1 MSVSRPTALRIA
13 ALNLL
18 VVCVSTQA
26 QQLSN
31 VTTLLQNVLAVMQ
44 GVAVVAVSIAI
55 IWVGY
60 KLIFQQAR
68 WADVANIVFG
78 AAFIGGATSI
88 AHWLLG

>member
-1 MSVSRPTALRIA
+1 MSRHRYALSGSL
-13 ALNLL
+13 ALFLTDS
-18 VVCVSTQA
+18 VVA
-26 QQLSN
+26 QTLSN
-31 VTTLLQNVLAVMQ
+31 VNTLLQNVLTLLQ
-44 GVAVVAVSIAI
+44 GIAVVAVSIAI

-68 WADVANIVFG
+68 WADVANLVFG

>member
-1 MSVSRPTALRIA
+1 MSISRRVLVKAVAIA
-13 ALNLL
+13 GL
-18 VVCVSTQA
+18 VVSVDARS

-31 VTTLLQNVLAVMQ
+31 VTTLLQNVLTVMQ

-60 KLIFQQAR
+60 KLVFQQAR
-68 WADVANIVFG
+68 WADVANIIFG

>member
-1 MSVSRPTALRIA
+1 MVSSRCRSCRSACLAVTLA
-13 ALNLL
+13 ASD
-18 VVCVSTQA
+18 VRA

-31 VTTLLQNVLAVMQ
+31 VTTLLQNVLSVMQ
-44 GVAVVAVSIAI
+44 GIAVVAVSIAI

-60 KLIFQQAR
+60 KLVFQQAR
-68 WADVANIVFG
+68 WSDVANIIFG

>member
-1 MSVSRPTALRIA
+1 MSRNRYALPVSGLFLFANGVA
-13 ALNLL
+13 AQ
-18 VVCVSTQA
+18 T
-26 QQLSN
+26 LSN
-31 VTTLLQNVLAVMQ
+31 VNTLLQNVLTLLQ
-44 GVAVVAVSIAI
+44 GIAVVAVSIAI

-68 WADVANIVFG
+68 WADVANLVFG

>member
-1 MSVSRPTALRIA
+1 MHRPARRFVTATGIA
-13 ALNLL
+13 VTGPAA
-18 VVCVSTQA
+18 A
-26 QQLSN
+26 QSLSN
-31 VTTLLQNVLAVMQ
+31 VTTLLQNVLSLLQ
-44 GVAVVAVSIAI
+44 GIAVVAVSIAI

-68 WADVANIVFG
+68 WADVANIIFG

>member
-1 MSVSRPTALRIA
+1 MSRIRYSLSA
-13 ALNLL
+13 SLVFLL
-18 VVCVSTQA
+18 TDSAIA
-26 QQLSN
+26 QSLSN
-31 VTTLLQNVLAVMQ
+31 VNTLLQNVLTLLQ
-44 GVAVVAVSIAI
+44 GIAVVAVSIAI

-68 WADVANIVFG
+68 WADVANLVFG

>member
-1 MSVSRPTALRIA
+1 MSRIRYALPA
-13 ALNLL
+13 GVVLL
-18 VVCVSTQA
+18 MTDRVVA
-26 QQLSN
+26 QTLSN
-31 VTTLLQNVLAVMQ
+31 VNTLLQNVLTLLQ
-44 GVAVVAVSIAI
+44 GIAVVAVSIAI

-68 WADVANIVFG
+68 WADVANLVFG

>member
-1 MSVSRPTALRIA
+1 MTRICRFAIPLLTLLAPSV
-13 ALNLL
+13 
-18 VVCVSTQA
+18 QA
-26 QQLSN
+26 QSLSN
-31 VTTLLQNVLAVMQ
+31 VNTLLQNVFNLLQ
-44 GVAVVAVSIAI
+44 GIAVVAVSIAI

-68 WADVANIVFG
+68 WADVANIIFG

>member
-1 MSVSRPTALRIA
+1 M
-13 ALNLL
+13 
-18 VVCVSTQA
+18 A
-26 QQLSN
+26 QTLSN
-31 VTTLLQNVLAVMQ
+31 VNTLLQNVLTMLQ
-44 GVAVVAVSIAI
+44 GIAVVAVSIAI

-68 WADVANIVFG
+68 WADVANLVFG

>member
-1 MSVSRPTALRIA
+1 MSRIRHTLSASVCLLLTNSAL
-13 ALNLL
+13 
-18 VVCVSTQA
+18 A
-26 QQLSN
+26 QTLSN
-31 VTTLLQNVLAVMQ
+31 VNTLLQNVLTLLQ
-44 GVAVVAVSIAI
+44 GIAVVAVSIAI

-68 WADVANIVFG
+68 WADVANLVFG

>member
-1 MSVSRPTALRIA
+1 MSISRRVFFKAVA
-13 ALNLL
+13 SAGLL
-18 VVCVSTQA
+18 VTAGARA

-31 VTTLLQNVLAVMQ
+31 VTTLLQNVLTVMQ

-60 KLIFQQAR
+60 KLVFQQAR
-68 WADVANIVFG
+68 WSDVANIIFG
-78 AAFIGGATSI
+78 AAFIGGASSI

>member
-1 MSVSRPTALRIA
+1 MSRIRYSLSA
-13 ALNLL
+13 STVLL
-18 VVCVSTQA
+18 LTDSAVA
-26 QQLSN
+26 QTLSN
-31 VTTLLQNVLAVMQ
+31 VNTLLQNVLTLLQ
-44 GVAVVAVSIAI
+44 GIAVVAVSIAI

-68 WADVANIVFG
+68 WADVANLVFG